1 MQTIFSFLLR
11 IHRHPKLKRYDIYN
25 SARLDEHLLFIHAIF
40 GCETTSRLFGLGKG
54 IVVKKLSDSHFYKS
68 TETFTKKNVS
78 KEDVIFVG
86 DTALVLLYGGSC
98 AEGLDSLRYKRF
110 CDKVPKSTSP
120 VDPQSLPL
128 TSAAAKYHSLRVHYK
143 VMVWKEFNH
152 DLKPEDWGWYA
163 DDGRLMP
170 LQTDQPAAQVDIL
183 NVICCSC
190 AKYCSTNRCTCHK
203 YGMHCTPVC
212 GECRGVSS
220 TNSQLPDL
228 SNDDMNDNNI

>member
-1 MQTIFSFLLR
+1 M
-11 IHRHPKLKRYDIYN
+11 
-25 SARLDEHLLFIHAIF
+25 HAIF

-68 TETFTKKNVS
+68 AEIFAKRNVS
-78 KEDVIFVG
+78 KEDIISVG

-128 TSAAAKYHSLRVHYK
+128 TSAAAKYYSLLVHYK

-152 DLKPEDWGWYA
+152 DLKPKDWGWYA

-170 LQTDQPAAQVDIL
+170 TD
-183 NVICCSC
+183 
-190 AKYCSTNRCTCHK
+190 
-203 YGMHCTPVC
+203 
-212 GECRGVSS
+212 
-220 TNSQLPDL
+220 
-228 SNDDMNDNNI
+228 